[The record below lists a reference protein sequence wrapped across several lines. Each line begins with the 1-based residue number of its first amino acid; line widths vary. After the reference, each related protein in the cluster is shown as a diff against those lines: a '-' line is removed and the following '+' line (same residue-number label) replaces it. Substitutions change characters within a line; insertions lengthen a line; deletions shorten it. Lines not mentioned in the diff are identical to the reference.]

1 MKLFLVK
8 RECDLLLE
16 NKDKKELGYRLATS
30 LAEFLTKFGDLA
42 NGERL
47 LNRALRLGR
56 KLWPNQINFP
66 HKLANQIRKGMIRRD
81 LEDFDCALDIFED
94 VEESYDKLDLPKD
107 DLRRSEVALQQ
118 AIVFRLTGTTVFFVP
133 RRK

>member
-42 NGERL
+42 NGEKL

-94 VEESYDKLDLPKD
+94 VEESYNKLDLPKD

-133 RRK
+133 RQK